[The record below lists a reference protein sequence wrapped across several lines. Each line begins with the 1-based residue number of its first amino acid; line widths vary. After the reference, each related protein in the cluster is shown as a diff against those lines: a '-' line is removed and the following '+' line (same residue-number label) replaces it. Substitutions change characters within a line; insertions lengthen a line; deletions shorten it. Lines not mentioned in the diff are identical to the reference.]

1 MLKHYTDLS
10 PFLRK
15 CKTLQLGPDFFIPQE
30 IGDETTL
37 HQEIT
42 NESLHSTIVDSDEQP
57 MSCYNYS
64 SGSSGSENI
73 SSSNNNNMFC
83 TEIVRKKRSGLVYV
97 SCTGINNMR
106 SSSSNNNNNNNK
118 LHSEEDIATSMSR
131 RKGIPQRSPLC

>member
-15 CKTLQLGPDFFIPQE
+15 CKTLQLGPDFFIPQDM
-30 IGDETTL
+30 GDDINL

-42 NESLHSTIVDSDEQP
+42 NESLHSTIVDSNEQP

-64 SGSSGSENI
+64 SGSENI
-73 SSSNNNNMFC
+73 SSSNNMFC

-97 SCTGINNMR
+97 SCTGINSR
-106 SSSSNNNNNNNK
+106 RPSSSSHNNK
-118 LHSEEDIATSMSR
+118 QQLHSEEDISTGMSR
-131 RKGIPQRSPLC
+131 RKGVPQRSPLC